1 MKDKATSPET
11 VATKAGPPPF
21 KFLSTATGPQW
32 VALDRPSGGDP
43 KILADHETTKQR
55 FERQLTDVLLAENLV
70 ILSGLG
76 TSMCVKGDDGKPLAP
91 TMRNLWDASKAKAGT
106 DFDAVKLKVNYTEAT
121 ENIEFLL
128 SRCQMSEK
136 LKSDAAVKRFVEET
150 EKLIVEKCRFLKD
163 GLSLSVHEA
172 FLRKVARRS
181 TRLPRAKLF
190 TTNYDLCF
198 ETAASKA
205 RFVVTD
211 GFSHS
216 EPQEFDGSYFNYDF
230 VRRHPDRETPDYI
243 PNVFHLYKLHGSLDW
258 QQSGTQIF
266 KVRGAAKPL
275 IIYPRES
282 KFESSYDQPFLEMM
296 AAFQAALRQPNTGLL
311 VIGFGFSDHHIAQPI
326 ASAIRSNVSLK
337 AMVVSPSLESL
348 PRSSI
353 KDISDLIS
361 AGDTRLSLLATD
373 FEKLVEVTP
382 DLIAATEEE
391 SHQGRIRR
399 VEGRR

>member
-1 MKDKATSPET
+1 MKDISTNSTIGP
-11 VATKAGPPPF
+11 TKTDAVPF
-21 KFLSTATGPQW
+21 RFLSTSTGTKW
-32 VALDRPSGGDP
+32 VPLDRPIGEDP
-43 KILADHETTKQR
+43 KAIADHEATRQR

-70 ILSGLG
+70 ILTGLG
-76 TSMCVKGDDGKPLAP
+76 TSMCVKGDDGRPLAP
-91 TMRNLWDASKAKAGT
+91 TMQNLWEAAKTKAGSA
-106 DFDAVKLKVNYTEAT
+106 FDSVMQKVNYVEAI

-128 SRCQMSEK
+128 SRCQMAEK
-136 LKSDAAVKRFVEET
+136 LKSDAVIKNFVEET
-150 EKLIVEKCRFLKD
+150 EKLIVEMCRFLKD
-163 GLSLSVHEA
+163 GLNLSIHEA

-230 VRRHPDRETPDYI
+230 VRRHLDRETPDYI

-258 QQSGTQIF
+258 QRNGTQIL
-266 KVRGAAKPL
+266 KVRGAEKPL

-282 KFESSYDQPFLEMM
+282 KFESSYDQPFLEIM
-296 AAFQAALRQPNTGLL
+296 ATFQAALRQPNTGLL
-311 VIGFGFSDHHIAQPI
+311 VIGFGFKDHHIAQPI

-348 PRSSI
+348 SRPSI
-353 KDISDLIS
+353 KEVSDLIA
-361 AGDTRLSLLATD
+361 AGDSRLSLLATD

-382 DLIAATEEE
+382 DLVAATEEE
-391 SHQGRIRR
+391 AHHGRVRR
-399 VEGRR
+399 MEGKR

>member
-1 MKDKATSPET
+1 MKEKTTSPEAE
-11 VATKAGPPPF
+11 ATKAGPSSF
-21 KFLSTATGPQW
+21 KFLSNATGPQW

-55 FERQLTDVLLAENLV
+55 FERQLTDILLAENLV
-70 ILSGLG
+70 ILTGLG
-76 TSMCVKGDDGKPLAP
+76 TSMCVKGDDGERLAP
-91 TMRNLWDASKAKAGT
+91 TMRNLWDASKTKAGT
-106 DFDAVKLKVNYTEAT
+106 DFDTVKLKVNYTEAT

-128 SRCQMSEK
+128 SRCQMAEK
-136 LKSDAAVKRFVEET
+136 LKSDAVVSKFVEET
-150 EKLIVEKCRFLKD
+150 EKLIVEKCRFLRE

-266 KVRGAAKPL
+266 KVRGAVKPL

-337 AMVVSPSLESL
+337 AMAVSPSLESL

>member
-1 MKDKATSPET
+1 MHD
-11 VATKAGPPPF
+11 
-21 KFLSTATGPQW
+21 
-32 VALDRPSGGDP
+32 
-43 KILADHETTKQR
+43 
-55 FERQLTDVLLAENLV
+55 
-70 ILSGLG
+70 
-76 TSMCVKGDDGKPLAP
+76 
-91 TMRNLWDASKAKAGT
+91 LWDAAKAKAGT
-106 DFDAVKLKVNYTEAT
+106 AFDSVKQKVNYTEAT

-128 SRCQMSEK
+128 SRCQMAEK
-136 LKSDAAVKRFVEET
+136 LKSDPVIKKFVAET
-150 EKLIVEKCRFLKD
+150 EKLIVEKCRFLNS
-163 GLSLSVHEA
+163 GLNLSIHEA

-198 ETAASKA
+198 ESAASKA

-258 QQSGTQIF
+258 EQSGTQIL
-266 KVRGAAKPL
+266 KVRNAAKPL

-311 VIGFGFSDHHIAQPI
+311 VIGFGFNDHHIAQPI
-326 ASAIRSNVSLK
+326 ASSVRSNVSLK
-337 AMVVSPSLESL
+337 AMMVSPSLENLSR
-348 PRSSI
+348 PVI
-353 KDISDLIS
+353 KETSDLIT
-361 AGDTRLSLLATD
+361 AGDSRLSLVATD

-382 DLIAATEEE
+382 DLVAATEEE
-391 SHQGRIRR
+391 AHQGRVRR
-399 VEGRR
+399 MEGRR